1 MTPVVGAMTCPRPE
15 HAGSRV
21 IRHGRSEGLGRQRY
35 RCVPV
40 LGRPHT
46 FSVFP
51 GFVDDSPGAAPARM
65 HLRYYRYR
73 AVDIARALESL
84 GRGATYRQAALRA
97 SAGRLVNGQLVA
109 NWVRAFGGIVPG
121 PATPPRGPPVP
132 RAGALP
138 PPPGRSAPRPAG
150 PLAAPPPGRRGPAPP
165 WGAGG
170 WPPIR

>member
-97 SAGRLVNGQLVA
+97 SAGRHVNGPLVA
-109 NWVRAFGGIVPG
+109 HWVRAVGGIVAR
-121 PATPPRGPPVP
+121 PAAPRRWPPVL
-132 RAGALP
+132 RVGAFPLRP
-138 PPPGRSAPRPAG
+138 DGSGTRPAV
-150 PLAAPPPGRRGPAPP
+150 PMAVCL
-165 WGAGG
+165 
-170 WPPIR
+170 

>member
-35 RCVPV
+35 RCGPV
-40 LGRPHT
+40 LGRPPA

-97 SAGRLVNGQLVA
+97 SAGRHVNGQLVA
-109 NWVRAFGGIVPG
+109 NWVRAFGGVVAR
-121 PATPPRGPPVP
+121 PATPRRWPPGLRV
-132 RAGALP
+132 GALP
-138 PPPGRSAPRPAG
+138 PPPDRSGTRPSGHNAV
-150 PLAAPPPGRRGPAPP
+150 
-165 WGAGG
+165 
-170 WPPIR
+170 